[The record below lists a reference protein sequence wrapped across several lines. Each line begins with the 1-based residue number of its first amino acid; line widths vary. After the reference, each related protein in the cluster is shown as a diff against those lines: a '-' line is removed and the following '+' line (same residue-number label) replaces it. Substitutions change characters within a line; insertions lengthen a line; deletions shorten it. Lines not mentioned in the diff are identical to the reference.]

1 MDLGWSGISC
11 ILEMEKKY
19 LVTVLVVEYLI
30 LVMAS
35 GNHHLLH
42 VVVVGVFVLKL
53 YITINVQ
60 KLIQCHNGCLL
71 GSF

>member
-1 MDLGWSGISC
+1 MDLGWSGISYL
-11 ILEMEKKY
+11 LEMEKKY

-30 LVMAS
+30 LIMAS

-42 VVVVGVFVLKL
+42 VVVVGLFVLKL
-53 YITINVQ
+53 YITINGQ
-60 KLIQCHNGCLL
+60 KLIQFHNGCLL